1 MAYKTQNIIV
11 GAAKVYVSVKDS
23 TDSTFYGANGNVAV
37 TLPAGL
43 ATNTSSEA
51 AFDADTTNWRHVGY
65 TSDGVELTYEPD
77 FGEVEVDQLLDAA
90 KMFKQGM
97 TASVRTSLAEAT
109 LDNLVFAWGQKNSS
123 LATAP
128 APDATG
134 GRELGIAAGA
144 LLDEPVERS
153 VAFIG
158 PAPKTATNKKAER
171 VYLARRA
178 LNVESSAHSLSKT
191 EATMIPVSLRLLP
204 DPYYTGKEYGII
216 RDRQIEA

>member
-1 MAYKTQNIIV
+1 MAYSNRNIIV

-23 TDSTFYGANGNVAV
+23 TDSTFYGASGNVAV

-43 ATNTSSEA
+43 TANTSSEA
-51 AFDADTTNWRHVGY
+51 AFDADATNWRHVGY
-65 TSDGVELTYEPD
+65 TSDGIELSYEPD
-77 FGEVEVDQLLDAA
+77 FGTVEVDQLLDAA

-97 TASVRTSLAEAT
+97 TASVRTTLAEAT
-109 LDNLVFAWGQKNSS
+109 LDNLVLAWGQKNSS
-123 LATAP
+123 LGVAP
-128 APDATG
+128 SPDATG

-158 PAPKTATNKKAER
+158 PAPKTATNKRAER

-178 LNVESSAHSLSKT
+178 LNVESVAFSHSKT
-191 EATMIPVSLRLLP
+191 DATTIPVSLRLLP
-204 DPYYTGKEYGII
+204 DPYYTGKEYGVI